1 MKKVIKK
8 EETKCCC
15 TNTKSCKNMHTLF
28 LVLILGVSIGVFY
41 KYGIVATVNGKTIS
55 RLAYIKKLE
64 KSDAK
69 QLLEQMI
76 TETLI
81 QSEADKKGIKIDK
94 NAIDEEI
101 KKIDDQ
107 IKEQRQTLDLALESR
122 GMTRADLEGQIN
134 IQKIVEKLATSS
146 AEITQAQIDEFL
158 KTNKDMLPAKAT
170 KAELQELAK
179 EQLIKQASDSAI
191 SAWLESIRKDA
202 KIIYR

>member
-1 MKKVIKK
+1 
-8 EETKCCC
+8 
-15 TNTKSCKNMHTLF
+15 
-28 LVLILGVSIGVFY
+28 
-41 KYGIVATVNGKTIS
+41 
-55 RLAYIKKLE
+55 
-64 KSDAK
+64 
-69 QLLEQMI
+69 
-76 TETLI
+76 
-81 QSEADKKGIKIDK
+81 
-94 NAIDEEI
+94 
-101 KKIDDQ
+101 
-107 IKEQRQTLDLALESR
+107 
-122 GMTRADLEGQIN
+122 LEGQIN